1 MRPTRLFPSLFA
13 LAALLLAALTPAG
26 PARAQPAFGE
36 ADVGGPD
43 SGKPAEF
50 YRPTGDGPFPAMV
63 ILHGCGGMGDHE
75 RAWAQRLRGW
85 GYAVLVI
92 DSFSS
97 RGFVSVCAHPTDL
110 SGADRA
116 ADALRAAAW
125 LRARADIKPDR
136 VGVIGF
142 SHGGWAVLRAVLAD
156 APAAAHQP
164 PFAAAVAFYP
174 VCNTPAAPLVTDTLV
189 LIGAAD
195 DWTQAARCEDWVHH
209 VQTQGHAAL
218 IHVYPGAEHGF
229 DRAGPAHLVA
239 GHHLA
244 YDPEADRAAEAEARA
259 FLHARLGGS

>member
-1 MRPTRLFPSLFA
+1 MRPTRLFPSLSA
-13 LAALLLAALTPAG
+13 LAALLLAAVLAS

-50 YRPTGDGPFPAMV
+50 YRPTGNGPFPALV
-63 ILHGCGGMGDHE
+63 VLHGCAGMGDHE
-75 RAWAQRLRGW
+75 RDWAQRLRGW

-110 SGADRA
+110 PGADRA

-125 LRARADIKPDR
+125 LRRRADIRPDR

-174 VCNTPAAPLVTDTLV
+174 VCNPPVAPLVTDTLV
-189 LIGAAD
+189 LIGGAD
-195 DWTQAARCEDWVHH
+195 DWTLAARCQDWVAH
-209 VQTQGHAAL
+209 VAKQGHTAQ
-218 IHVYPGAEHGF
+218 IDVYPGAMHGF

-244 YDPEADRAAEAEARA
+244 PDPDAARAAEAAARA
-259 FLHARLGGS
+259 FLHAHLGGH